1 MKLNKFFMGV
11 LGAFALT
18 ACSSEEM
25 IPDKPNLPEEELNSR
40 FMTVTI
46 RNSEGNTRAGGDQS
60 GDLYEEG
67 LEQENKV
74 ESIRFYF
81 FDKDGKPYKI
91 SYTGKNY
98 YDCEEIE
105 PVGADMPNVEKK
117 LKAVIVLTSD
127 NEDEKFE
134 GIKSMI
140 AIANFQELNISDENK
155 SLAELKAITDDYY
168 EIGPSPTLKSNY
180 RFVMTSSSFG
190 STDEFGCEVKVETGN
205 IKTTREAAEKDPVE
219 IYVERLVAKVRVST
233 KWSNNMQTKEV
244 TYNGKKY
251 IAIKLKERKGENTT
265 DIVDSKGDNVYAIF
279 MAWDLSGYTDK
290 SYLFK
295 QVNKGWSFTPSWT
308 WNDEARHR
316 SYWAMNAEG
325 VAFQRRKHSEA
336 VAKIGSRRQ
345 SGSSTNDPAD
355 LVSYDGDVL
364 YCQENAADWSADL
377 ANNSG
382 KKSGYNPETEVG
394 NRTQV
399 YIKAILVKVDDAGV
413 ATPVD
418 LAIWGDIKYLESDLL
433 TAMLSSVQN
442 LIYTKDKEP
451 YETTTETKD
460 DGTTVEIKKYHYHA
474 LTEDQVRLVNAQ
486 DADMA
491 DDKSE
496 NSRRYLSYIQLKT
509 DKEIFP
515 DNTTLDG
522 KFYQPD
528 ATAPSGYVEI
538 ERKNADGI
546 LSNMPGARVWRGGDT
561 YYYIDIAHLNKQEGA
576 EEVGMYGIVRNHIY
590 DVEINNVY
598 GLGTPVLTPQDG
610 EGDERDIIPQKPTN
624 EAFYLGARLNILS
637 WRVVNQEVNLEWD

>member
-1 MKLNKFFMGV
+1 MGV
-11 LGAFALT
+11 LGVFALT

-60 GDLYEEG
+60 GNLYEEG
-67 LEQENKV
+67 LDQENKV

-81 FDKDGKPYKI
+81 FDKDGEPYKI

-105 PVGADMPNVEKK
+105 EDGANMPNVEKK

-134 GIKSMI
+134 GINSMI
-140 AIANFQELNISDENK
+140 AIANFQELDISDENM
-155 SLAELKAITDDYY
+155 SLAQLKAITDDYY
-168 EIGPSPTLKSNY
+168 EIGPSPTLNSNY

-190 STDEFGCEVKVETGN
+190 STDGYGCEVKIDTTPRTGN
-205 IKTTREAAEKDPVE
+205 IKTTREEAETNPVE

-233 KWSNNMQTKEV
+233 AWSNQMDTKAV
-244 TYNGKKY
+244 KLNGKDY
-251 IAIKLKERKGENTT
+251 VAVKLKERKDNNVE
-265 DIVDSKGDNVYAIF
+265 DIVDSKGDKIYAIF
-279 MAWDLSGYTDK
+279 TAWDLSGYTDK

-295 QVNKGWSFTPSWT
+295 QVNPAWSFDPSWT
-308 WNDEARHR
+308 WNVETLHR
-316 SYWAMNAEG
+316 SFWAMNAEG
-325 VAFQRRKHSEA
+325 VKFQRRKHSDA
-336 VAKIGSRRQ
+336 IAKIGSRRQ
-345 SGSSTNDPAD
+345 SGSSTNNPSN

-364 YCQENAADWSADL
+364 YCQENAADWSPNL
-377 ANNSG
+377 LTNSG
-382 KKSGYNPETEVG
+382 KKIGYDPETAVG

-442 LIYTKDKEP
+442 LIYTRDKEP
-451 YETTTETKD
+451 YETTTETKE
-460 DGTTVEIKKYHYHA
+460 DGSTVTIKKYHYHA

-486 DADMA
+486 DADKA

-496 NSRRYLSYIQLKT
+496 NSRRYLSYIQLKKN
-509 DKEIFP
+509 DEIFP
-515 DNTTLDG
+515 VNTTLDG

-528 ATAPSGYVEI
+528 AATPGEYVAI
-538 ERKNADGI
+538 ERKDADGI

-610 EGDERDIIPQKPTN
+610 EGDEKDIIPQKPTN
-624 EAFYLGARLNILS
+624 EAFYLGARMNILS
-637 WRVVNQEVNLEWD
+637 WRVVNQEVNLDWD